1 MAIEIQNIL
10 KKEQLS
16 KLSKEDILSINEAI
30 NSEYSKEL
38 DVIEKTNSEKF
49 NTLVEGI
56 NHKIDEQVNNVIL
69 ENFKTNASTTI
80 NKKFYDIVKG
90 MVNLLENSGITT
102 TEKTKELQDKLSI
115 NAEKLEEVWQEREEI
130 KVQLKD
136 SEKNNF
142 ILSQLK
148 GMKPEIVN
156 AAIDHFKNSDILD
169 VQDELQSFLDGDF
182 SNLNIDGDNNEE
194 FIGEISLDQVQD
206 ALKEF
211 NSEDEEVSPIK
222 KPNPA
227 FESLGFGIKQLK
239 VDNSPDVSDI
249 VLENAANFGNEEYD
263 SDINETLGKIK
274 KYNNL
279 GYNFG

>member
-1 MAIEIQNIL
+1 MAIEIQTIL
-10 KKEQLS
+10 KKDQLA
-16 KLSKEDILSINEAI
+16 KLTKEDILSINEAI
-30 NSEYSKEL
+30 NNEYSKEL
-38 DVIEKTNSEKF
+38 DVLEKTNSEKF
-49 NTLVEGI
+49 NSLVEGI
-56 NHKIDEQVNNVIL
+56 NHKIDEQVSTVIL

-102 TEKTKELQDKLSI
+102 TEKTKELQDKLAI

-130 KVQLKD
+130 KEQLKD

-148 GMKPEIVN
+148 GMKPEVVN

-182 SNLNIDGDNNEE
+182 SNLNIDNDSNEE

-211 NSEDEEVSPIK
+211 NSEDEETSPIK
-222 KPNPA
+222 KQNSA
-227 FESLGFGIKQLK
+227 FESLGHGLK
-239 VDNSPDVSDI
+239 TMKVKNSPDISDT

-263 SDINETLGKIK
+263 SDTNEAMNKIGSFK
-274 KYNNL
+274 NL